1 MQNPFRHTGFWG
13 STFLW
18 NVRKCDHYLN
28 VIVADLRVNSL
39 ARTCNY
45 EGKSD
50 QRGIAVYCC
59 MWFSLILSPSPDTKM
74 KAENYWFMFA
84 LDMTKCNVFLPVDFW
99 ASPSYLVMSLLGL
112 KEAQW
117 SPLADSER
125 KDSLSVNVE
134 FVKFHLSRS
143 RKLNFQCDQQ
153 LLKGVKS
160 SDQSQAVIRFSSK
173 FVICFASETFRL
185 YERYSEMTVF
195 LCVVNILRNVML
207 WWQRLLLIRSYF
219 ANWTL
224 VLYSLKIIKGIN
236 ERFTLFDNVLS
247 FWKNMFH

>member
-1 MQNPFRHTGFWG
+1 
-13 STFLW
+13 
-18 NVRKCDHYLN
+18 
-28 VIVADLRVNSL
+28 
-39 ARTCNY
+39 
-45 EGKSD
+45 
-50 QRGIAVYCC
+50 
-59 MWFSLILSPSPDTKM
+59 
-74 KAENYWFMFA
+74 MFA

-207 WWQRLLLIRSYF
+207 
-219 ANWTL
+219 
-224 VLYSLKIIKGIN
+224 
-236 ERFTLFDNVLS
+236 
-247 FWKNMFH
+247 